1 MIAVY
6 PYLCQQ
12 IREHGVTLRE
22 LAAVA
27 NMNIIT
33 LCLSLCGLR
42 RWKLTESVNICCFFR
57 TTDAERL
64 FHKDCVRFRSL
75 TF

>member
-27 NMNIIT
+27 NVNVLTM
-33 LCLSLCGLR
+33 CLSMCGLR
-42 RWKLTESVNICCFFR
+42 RWKLTEVVNICCFFR
-57 TTDAERL
+57 TVDAEHL
-64 FHKDCVRFRSL
+64 FQRGSVRFCSF
-75 TF
+75 T